1 MKQGPKDGVKLCST
15 SVAYTLGFEAG
26 KRQLTTKK
34 PETLDTNTRSVN
46 RVALEKFP
54 PLVNDLLLRAAKGL
68 PTKRVPVWM
77 MRQAGRYLPEYMALR
92 VMADF
97 FKVCRTPELACR
109 VSLQPL
115 ERFKTLD
122 AVIIF
127 CDILVIPQAMGLEVN
142 MVKGKGPVLPNPL
155 VTPEDMG
162 RLEMKPDLEA
172 TLGYVFDAL
181 NLTRQRIAGR
191 VPLIGFC
198 GGPWTLMAYMI
209 EGGGTRTFSK
219 CKMWLYKYPAQS
231 KKLLR
236 SMTLILAQFLVAQYK
251 AGAQLLQVFE
261 SWGGELPQHLFY
273 EFVLPELALI
283 AELVKKEVPG
293 VPMTVFGRH
302 LGYALES
309 LAATQYDVVGL
320 DWTIDP
326 TAARGRVEGKVSL
339 QGNMDPCALYGT
351 PESLR
356 AEVKRMLK
364 EFGTKG
370 YIANLGHGMHP
381 THDPAMAGNFIKFVQ
396 EESVAMNR

>member
-1 MKQGPKDGVKLCST
+1 M
-15 SVAYTLGFEAG
+15 
-26 KRQLTTKK
+26 
-34 PETLDTNTRSVN
+34 
-46 RVALEKFP
+46 ALSDFP
-54 PLVNDLLLRAAKGL
+54 PLKNDLLLRAAKGEK
-68 PTKRVPVWM
+68 TERAPVWM

-115 ERFKTLD
+115 ERFRTLD

-142 MVKGKGPVLPNPL
+142 MVKGKGPVLPRPVVDPSHMERLDMNPN
-155 VTPEDMG
+155 
-162 RLEMKPDLEA
+162 LEE

-181 NLTRQRIAGR
+181 NLTRERIAGR

-219 CKMWLYKYPAQS
+219 CKTWLYKYPKES
-231 KKLLR
+231 KVLLH
-236 SMTLILAQFLVAQYK
+236 SVSVLLAKFLIAQYH

-261 SWGGELPQHLFY
+261 SWGGELPQHIFN
-273 EFVLPELALI
+273 EFVLPELTYI
-283 AELVKKEVPG
+283 ASTVKAAIPS
-293 VPMTVFGRH
+293 VPMTVFGRG
-302 LGYALES
+302 LGHALES
-309 LAATQYDVVGL
+309 LAATKFDVVGL
-320 DWTIDP
+320 DWGIDP
-326 TAARGRVEGKVSL
+326 QSARRRVGTSVSL
-339 QGNMDPCALYGT
+339 QGNLDPCALYGT

-356 AEVKRMLK
+356 REVRRMLSRY
-364 EFGTKG
+364 GTMQR

-381 THDPAMAGNFIKFVQ
+381 THDPDMAGVFIKAVQ
-396 EESVAMNR
+396 EESLAINRRLSEETPSA